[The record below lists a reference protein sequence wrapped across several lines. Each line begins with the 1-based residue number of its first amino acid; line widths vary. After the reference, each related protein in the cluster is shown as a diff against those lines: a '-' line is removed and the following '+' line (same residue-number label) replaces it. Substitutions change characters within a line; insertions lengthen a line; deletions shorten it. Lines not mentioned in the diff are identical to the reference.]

1 MNFDDNTAAL
11 QVIRFIN
18 GTNRSIF
25 LTGKAG
31 TGKTT
36 LLKNIVEHTHKSMVI
51 VAPTGIAALN
61 AGGVTIHSMFQLP
74 PSCFAPALDFAEN
87 EIPFAILPLKKIPK
101 EVSKMAGWK
110 RDVLRKMELL
120 VIDEVSMLRADL
132 LDAIDTALRH
142 IRRRRYMPFGGVQVL
157 FIGDM
162 LQLPPVVKYDE
173 WNFLKQYYTSMYFFD
188 AHVLQIEQPL
198 VLELEKI
205 YRQDDKLFIE
215 ILNNLRNNQ
224 FVQKDVNELNK
235 HFIPNFEA
243 PKKKPYIFITTHNKK
258 AEAINDGKLRKLKT
272 RSAFYFAEIKGNFPE
287 NLYPLNPEMELK
299 VGAQIMFIKNDFFQG
314 EHYYNGKIGE
324 ISELED
330 DKIAV
335 TFPETGQTVDVDK
348 YTWENVRYTLD
359 KETGQITEDVLGT
372 FTTYPIKLAWAVT
385 VHKSQ
390 GLTFKRAVID
400 VSEAFAPG
408 QIYVALSRLESLDGL
423 VLSEPIVD
431 DYPEQDKRVLD
442 FTNDKKDSSELEHIY
457 QNEQQKYI
465 EQNVLAAYDFS
476 TLLNDFND
484 HLSDYDVMQDDRS
497 SKYIFKADIEKLE
510 PKVRNIVDV
519 AGKFSVQLQNIINH
533 HDNNMLQHR
542 VDASI
547 DYFVPLFEE
556 ISVGIY
562 EVVAKALAKRKTKQY
577 ISDLQSL
584 ELQFFNKELAI
595 KKCLRMLESVNT
607 GKVLNKENLEI
618 PIDLEARKKMF
629 FAKAEERKQEKKTRI
644 KTKYKESKL
653 NTKEISFMMYS
664 EGLSISEIAEERSLT
679 ERTIC
684 QHLEYYIAEGEIDVT
699 ELVPDDVITS
709 VKETAKF
716 WNTKSVSELKTHLPD
731 FDYQQIRF
739 VLAAMESS
747 FF

>member
-18 GTNRSIF
+18 GTNHSIF

-36 LLKNIVEHTHKSMVI
+36 LLKTIVEHTHKSMVI

-74 PSCFAPALDFAEN
+74 PSCFAPTLNFAES

-101 EVSKMAGWK
+101 EISKMASWK

-142 IRRRRYMPFGGVQVL
+142 IRRRRNMPFGGVQVL

-162 LQLPPVVKYDE
+162 LQLPPVVKNDE
-173 WNFLKQYYTSMYFFD
+173 WNFMKQYYTSMYFFD

-215 ILNNLRNNQ
+215 ILNNLRNNK

-235 HFIPNFEA
+235 HFIPDFEA
-243 PKKKPYIFITTHNKK
+243 PKKNPYIFITTHNKK

-272 RSAFYFAEIKGNFPE
+272 RSVFYSAEIKGNFPE

-348 YTWENVRYTLD
+348 YTWDNVRYTLD
-359 KETGQITEDVLGT
+359 KETGQITEEVLGT

-390 GLTFKRAVID
+390 GLTFKRAIID

-442 FTNDKKDSSELEHIY
+442 FTNDKKDDSELEQIY

-476 TLLNDFND
+476 TLINDYND
-484 HLSDYDVMQDDRS
+484 HLSDYDVAQDDRS

-510 PKVRNIVDV
+510 PKVRNIVEV

-556 ISVGIY
+556 ISFGIY
-562 EVVAKALAKRKTKQY
+562 DVVAKALVKQKTKQY
-577 ISDLQSL
+577 INDLQSL

-607 GKVLNKENLEI
+607 GKILNKENLEI

-629 FAKAEERKQEKKTRI
+629 FAKAAERKKEKKTRI
-644 KTKYKESKL
+644 KTKYKDSKL
-653 NTKEISFMMYS
+653 NTKEISFLMYS
-664 EGLSISEIAEERSLT
+664 EGLSISEIAEERNLT

-699 ELVPDDVITS
+699 DFVPDDVIST

-716 WNTKSVSELKTHLPD
+716 WNTKSVSELKEHLPEY
-731 FDYQQIRF
+731 DYQQIRF
-739 VLAAMESS
+739 VLAAMEGGQC
-747 FF
+747 